1 MLREHIYCQITQ
13 QMKAAIKHY
22 IYKEALTVSDKN
34 GKITTI
40 TMGQSTQE
48 SQPVPNNEDGDN
60 NSQSTPHSKDNE
72 IQKEDMLNIQ
82 NNIANPTDVDMDN
95 VTYSGDEDTTIDE
108 DAKMN
113 GYDEISMQDAIS
125 IVQNH
130 GDVTMFNDEL
140 ADAIQYIWRNRK
152 EIRNAFKNNA
162 KVKNK
167 ILDETTEYFWN
178 DIDRIKDKD
187 YVPNETD
194 IIKVRYR
201 TTGK

>member
-1 MLREHIYCQITQ
+1 
-13 QMKAAIKHY
+13 MKAAIKHY